1 MDVLD
6 TGDEAPDAGGA
17 VRIVDYKTGGDSVD
31 VEYFRKGYKLQLMVY
46 MKAASGEKEKPAG
59 VFLFKIHEPDVDADA
74 RSVKI
79 GEEEARKRIED
90 SYRMEGIV
98 VNDPDMIEAMDK
110 ELEEKSSVIP
120 IKKVR
125 KTGEYAPS
133 AGGYLFTG
141 EEFDELSHQVDVQL
155 ERICREIYDGNI
167 DIRPKRESVKDMD
180 GKYKNAC
187 KYCGYKSICMFDTA
201 FKGCGFEQV

>member
-1 MDVLD
+1 
-6 TGDEAPDAGGA
+6 
-17 VRIVDYKTGGDSVD
+17 
-31 VEYFRKGYKLQLMVY
+31 MVY

-59 VFLFKIHEPDVDADA
+59 VFLFKIHEPDADAYA

-187 KYCGYKSICMFDTA
+187 K
-201 FKGCGFEQV
+201 